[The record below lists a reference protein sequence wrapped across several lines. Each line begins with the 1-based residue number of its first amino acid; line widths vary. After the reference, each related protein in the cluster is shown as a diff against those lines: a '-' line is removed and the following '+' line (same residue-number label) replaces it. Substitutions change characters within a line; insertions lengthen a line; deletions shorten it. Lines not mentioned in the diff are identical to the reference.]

1 MLEERILLSADS
13 LLGGL
18 PQAAPDDVNPLF
30 DSNPALPPLEEVLLS
45 EGTCQQQSSSYASD
59 SYDPAQ
65 NLEDIFSGLSEEDD
79 SDDREEDSSEPS
91 LYEDFSISSIQEE
104 NFTRGLQEFARVGRM
119 LEDFGEFGTVF
130 PLTEDSSMGGLL
142 GLGEILDTRLSKPV
156 FDYFNDAVDP
166 PSTAGVLGALNRIQG
181 DSGDLAI
188 GLTSLKGGFAAADK
202 EVRFDVKITATRK
215 GEVRFDARAE
225 MAGELSLEESAT
237 AAFEATLELD
247 YTFGVDLDRSEEFY
261 LSIREFEASL
271 AIGIG
276 ASEADDTPDDPSGK
290 GEGQEGVVEVDAQ
303 VSVQFDET
311 IEEDGRITLTE
322 LEAITP
328 ETIDDFV
335 SLAAVGTLVAE
346 LPASGGGSADEGPTF
361 YIYIRSDDL
370 FAEDSPEVT
379 VKTDITLFKEP
390 ILEMLRELSQLSGS
404 ITDSEALNVNL
415 PIIENSLNQLFSAEA
430 EGRLGSVFDLYT
442 PALEYFTLLEV
453 FNFDLTDEVSLS
465 KIGALP
471 GISTP
476 GFDLNNAAHRRNLK
490 EVIESE
496 YDLSL
501 AQDWD
506 INLYLPEIWSL
517 VNKDFQINEYLPNFQ
532 LLLGLPYV
540 PKLDEIRSD
549 IKSYLGSIPS
559 LKGLVDY
566 IQTTRLKPLFNGF
579 SGQFSS
585 EPFHFGGEY
594 LLESKEVRFDL
605 HSDAVREVDLSVNLQ
620 NLFADQFSD
629 LELSF
634 DCALS
639 LRLALGLN
647 FDFSASVSSEDA
659 SLIMREASVTVQ
671 VSEEIDGLEVTAE
684 DLSDSTRIVSEGR
697 FDLDSRVE
705 LIFHGLD
712 PPATEASGTL
722 TIDLPVVSDNPNQP
736 TFYIYLESNNVF
748 DPFSLVLSVDLH
760 TDEPAEIFDAVQDS
774 PVDDEGYF
782 IFMAG
787 PRDNDFTLQLNAE
800 DPTLFELFD
809 NQTERVILSHSLADV
824 TSLTITGSNQGDD
837 SLKIHASLL
846 STVPITFNGGLG
858 SDTLIGPDADST
870 WTVTGPNAGV
880 VENVSFTTV
889 ENLVGG
895 ADNADTFVFEAL
907 GTISGVVQGGARGF
921 DTIVLAAGY
930 FFNVTYT
937 GTSVD
942 SGTIRRDDD
951 LITYEG
957 FEPMVDMTGG
967 PARVINTTG
976 GADVITLR
984 DSGAAADNTFMVE
997 ISTME
1002 DVIFNDANIITSL
1015 TINTLDE
1022 DDTILLEALDGNF
1035 NGNLL
1040 IDAGLGDDEITI
1052 NAVTG
1057 GGTYTLDGGVSSIF
1071 TSTTTSP

>member
-1 MLEERILLSADS
+1 MKRSEPPNLFELEMLEERILLSADS

-65 NLEDIFSGLSEEDD
+65 NLEDIFSGLTEEDD
-79 SDDREEDSSEPS
+79 SDVREEDSSEPS

-346 LPASGGGSADEGPTF
+346 LPASGGASADEGPTF

-453 FNFDLTDEVSLS
+453 FNFDLTDE
-465 KIGALP
+465 
-471 GISTP
+471 
-476 GFDLNNAAHRRNLK
+476 
-490 EVIESE
+490 
-496 YDLSL
+496 
-501 AQDWD
+501 
-506 INLYLPEIWSL
+506 
-517 VNKDFQINEYLPNFQ
+517 
-532 LLLGLPYV
+532 
-540 PKLDEIRSD
+540 
-549 IKSYLGSIPS
+549 
-559 LKGLVDY
+559 
-566 IQTTRLKPLFNGF
+566 
-579 SGQFSS
+579 
-585 EPFHFGGEY
+585 
-594 LLESKEVRFDL
+594 
-605 HSDAVREVDLSVNLQ
+605 
-620 NLFADQFSD
+620 
-629 LELSF
+629 
-634 DCALS
+634 
-639 LRLALGLN
+639 
-647 FDFSASVSSEDA
+647 
-659 SLIMREASVTVQ
+659 
-671 VSEEIDGLEVTAE
+671 
-684 DLSDSTRIVSEGR
+684 
-697 FDLDSRVE
+697 
-705 LIFHGLD
+705 
-712 PPATEASGTL
+712 
-722 TIDLPVVSDNPNQP
+722 
-736 TFYIYLESNNVF
+736 
-748 DPFSLVLSVDLH
+748 
-760 TDEPAEIFDAVQDS
+760 
-774 PVDDEGYF
+774 
-782 IFMAG
+782 
-787 PRDNDFTLQLNAE
+787 
-800 DPTLFELFD
+800 
-809 NQTERVILSHSLADV
+809 
-824 TSLTITGSNQGDD
+824 
-837 SLKIHASLL
+837 
-846 STVPITFNGGLG
+846 
-858 SDTLIGPDADST
+858 
-870 WTVTGPNAGV
+870 
-880 VENVSFTTV
+880 
-889 ENLVGG
+889 
-895 ADNADTFVFEAL
+895 
-907 GTISGVVQGGARGF
+907 
-921 DTIVLAAGY
+921 
-930 FFNVTYT
+930 
-937 GTSVD
+937 
-942 SGTIRRDDD
+942 
-951 LITYEG
+951 
-957 FEPMVDMTGG
+957 
-967 PARVINTTG
+967 
-976 GADVITLR
+976 
-984 DSGAAADNTFMVE
+984 
-997 ISTME
+997 
-1002 DVIFNDANIITSL
+1002 
-1015 TINTLDE
+1015 
-1022 DDTILLEALDGNF
+1022 
-1035 NGNLL
+1035 
-1040 IDAGLGDDEITI
+1040 
-1052 NAVTG
+1052 
-1057 GGTYTLDGGVSSIF
+1057 
-1071 TSTTTSP
+1071 